1 MSNLFQS
8 VPFAVVLL
16 IIGFVFLVKGA
27 DAFVEG
33 CSSIARRYHVP
44 SLIIGMTIVAMGTSL
59 PETAV
64 SVTAAV
70 TGNNALA
77 VSNAVGSNIFNLMVV
92 VGACTLFTSVAVQ
105 INTLKIDFPISILCA
120 VLLLILGAAGM
131 SLGHIDGVVFIILFL
146 AFIFPFIMVII
157 NAFKTKGDITA
168 DPLALVGS
176 HGFIL
181 TNFTDAMK
189 KMNFATSF
197 TNSLIITTTST
208 ILTIV
213 LAAMT
218 AFVIVRNN
226 WKVCALLFSA
236 MIASM
241 VIPFQV
247 LMIPLV
253 SLYGGILG
261 ILNSRVTLI
270 FMHVGFSLSMATFM
284 FHGAIHT
291 SIPMEL
297 EEAAYIDGCNRWQT
311 YWKIVFP
318 LLKPTIATVAIID
331 AMAFWNDYLLPS
343 LVLARKELYTLP
355 IATQAFYGTYSTDL
369 GLVMAAL
376 LLAMLPILV
385 LYLFLQRYIVEGVTS
400 GAVKG

>member
-1 MSNLFQS
+1 MDENKKAAQKKKVSHFITML
-8 VPFAVVLL
+8 VL
-16 IIGFVFLVKGA
+16 V
-27 DAFVEG
+27 
-33 CSSIARRYHVP
+33 
-44 SLIIGMTIVAMGTSL
+44 
-59 PETAV
+59 
-64 SVTAAV
+64 
-70 TGNNALA
+70 
-77 VSNAVGSNIFNLMVV
+77 
-92 VGACTLFTSVAVQ
+92 
-105 INTLKIDFPISILCA
+105 
-120 VLLLILGAAGM
+120 
-131 SLGHIDGVVFIILFL
+131 ILFL
-146 AFIFPFIMVII
+146 AFIFPFIMVIL

-189 KMNFATSF
+189 KMNFTTSF
-197 TNSLIITTTST
+197 TNSLLITTTST

-253 SLYGGILG
+253 SLYGGIFG